1 MKSEM
6 VNIKWSENKFTG
18 WGSSTSMDQSQNRV
32 TSENKVN
39 KIIRAHARL

>member
-6 VNIKWSENKFTG
+6 VNLMWSENKFTR
-18 WGSSTSMDQSQNRV
+18 WGSPTPMYQSQNRV

-39 KIIRAHARL
+39 KIIREYARL

>member
-6 VNIKWSENKFTG
+6 VNRMWSENKFTR
-18 WGSSTSMDQSQNRV
+18 WGSPTPMDESQNRV

-39 KIIRAHARL
+39 KIIRVHARL